1 MRGIPSSS
9 FFGLFLFLGE
19 ERVPMKEATGTEN
32 QKDTLITGCIS
43 GRMVLI
49 TSLYGM
55 LRISELDSYNTTCAR
70 LEDHWDRA

>member
-9 FFGLFLFLGE
+9 FLVFFFFFLGE

-43 GRMVLI
+43 GRMVLT
-49 TSLYGM
+49 TSLYG
-55 LRISELDSYNTTCAR
+55 C
-70 LEDHWDRA
+70 

>member
-9 FFGLFLFLGE
+9 FLVCLFFFFLGE

-49 TSLYGM
+49 TSLYGCQG
-55 LRISELDSYNTTCAR
+55 SQN
-70 LEDHWDRA
+70 